1 LRGDAPLVKSES
13 LFMVVLV
20 AAGPGQ
26 PEVVILP
33 LDFLPGAR
41 SQEALP
47 GARLGRPAIDHD
59 ELESGAA

>member
-1 LRGDAPLVKSES
+1 
-13 LFMVVLV
+13 MVVLV

-26 PEVVILP
+26 PEIVILP

-41 SQEALP
+41 SQEELL
-47 GARLGRPAIDHD
+47 GATLGRQAIDHD